1 MNVVHGKI
9 FAASCAFLAISLHA
23 DQGYARVSP
32 SPRAAEMQRLFE
44 CKLIAERAARVDC
57 YDAAVESLGV
67 AERQGEIVVVERER
81 VLEAR
86 RALFGFT
93 LPAFPSL
100 LGGQAERLDEVE
112 TTLERA
118 TYATGPGW
126 TFYLADGSIW
136 TQIDT
141 ASLQFRATAGLPVRI
156 RRAAMGSYFL
166 KVADN
171 PAVRAK
177 RQ

>member
-9 FAASCAFLAISLHA
+9 FAVFCAFSAISLHA
-23 DQGYARVSP
+23 TPSRASETP

-44 CKLIAERAARVDC
+44 CKLIAERDARVDC
-57 YDAAVESLGV
+57 YDAAVESLRT

-86 RALFGFT
+86 RAVFGFS

-100 LGGQAERLDEVE
+100 LGGEADTLNEVE
-112 TTLERA
+112 TTLQRA
-118 TYATGPGW
+118 TYVAGPGW

-136 TQIDT
+136 RQIDAT
-141 ASLQFRATAGLPVRI
+141 PLQFRATEGLPIRI

>member
-1 MNVVHGKI
+1 MNAVHRTI
-9 FAASCAFLAISLHA
+9 LTSFFALSVILFQIDPS
-23 DQGYARVSP
+23 YAGEP
-32 SPRAAEMQRLFE
+32 PAQRAAEMQRLFACRIMTE
-44 CKLIAERAARVDC
+44 NAARLAC
-57 YDAAVESLGV
+57 YDAAAESLDV

-86 RALFGFT
+86 RALFGFS
-93 LPAFPSL
+93 LPGLPSL
-100 LGGQAERLDEVE
+100 LNGQTEQLDQVE

-118 TYATGPGW
+118 TYVPNSGW

-136 TQIDT
+136 RQIDST
-141 ASLQFRATAGLPVRI
+141 SLQFRATAGLPVRI

-166 KVADN
+166 KVSDN